1 MNSLS
6 CQPPASKLAVSPR
19 EKGPAHSGLRP
30 SPLAHSPSE
39 AGPQG
44 GGADTAPKLREQK
57 ETKPNTEPPGK
68 REGDSTKEEESSGQN
83 LACAQS
89 SFLPQRIG
97 NICLESQ
104 ACHNKGKKEDIHLY
118 PAPRWGRPIQEMH
131 SVLPGGGMTSH
142 CKQIYGTQALSVD
155 RQSRRTAGHMGASLH
170 TCTHAWVPQAHLPF
184 PRTREAH

>member
-1 MNSLS
+1 M
-6 CQPPASKLAVSPR
+6 
-19 EKGPAHSGLRP
+19 
-30 SPLAHSPSE
+30 
-39 AGPQG
+39 G
-44 GGADTAPKLREQK
+44 GDTAPKLREQK